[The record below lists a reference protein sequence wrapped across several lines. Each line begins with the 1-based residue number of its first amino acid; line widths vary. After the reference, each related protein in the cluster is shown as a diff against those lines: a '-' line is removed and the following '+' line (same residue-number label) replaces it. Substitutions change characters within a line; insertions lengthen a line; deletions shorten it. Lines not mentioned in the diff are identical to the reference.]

1 MDYEEVRELFST
13 SVRTFDTLGFWVF
26 GFWSIFVISHEV
38 FVCTCVLA
46 SDFDVLGFGNFLINN
61 YFYDEISRLPSW

>member
-1 MDYEEVRELFST
+1 MKKYAKYFPQVLELFD
-13 SVRTFDTLGFWVF
+13 FDPFGFWVF

-46 SDFDVLGFGNFLINN
+46 SDFDVLGFGNFLIHI
-61 YFYDEISRLPSW
+61 YLYDEISRLPYW